1 MARQTGGLS
10 AATLYDFVLREIA
23 RLDLRG
29 RILEAG
35 AGQGLLTPRLAR
47 SDRVVTC
54 ADLLPRP
61 ATLPENIAWLQ
72 ADLNEPLPLPAGS
85 FDAIVCTEVIGYLE
99 NPHALFREF
108 YRLLGAGGTLLLT
121 MPNQESLRSYAC
133 LLLDGHFTAFRRD
146 DHPGYI
152 TPLLRLDFERLC
164 AHSGFSPPE
173 FRYTD
178 SGSLPKFPRSTWQ
191 QVFFGLPRGRLF
203 SDNILVH
210 AQKEA

>member
-1 MARQTGGLS
+1 VARQTGGLS

-23 RLDLRG
+23 QRDIRG

-35 AGQGLLTPRLAR
+35 AGLGLLTPKLTRA
-47 SDRVVTC
+47 DRTLTC
-54 ADLLPRP
+54 VDLLPRP
-61 ATLPENIAWLQ
+61 TELPEDIAWLQ
-72 ADLNEPLPLPAGS
+72 ADLNEPLPLPAAS
-85 FDAIVCTEVIGYLE
+85 FDAIICTEVIGYLE

-108 YRLLGAGGTLLLT
+108 HRLLRNGGALLLT

-133 LLLDGHFTAFRRD
+133 LVIDGHFTAFRRD

-164 AHSGFSPPE
+164 ANSGFSPPE

-178 SGSLPKFPRSTWQ
+178 SGSLPKFPRLTWQ
-191 QVFFGLPRGRLF
+191 RLFFGLPRGRLF
-203 SDNILVH
+203 SDNVLVH
-210 AQKEA
+210 ARKAA